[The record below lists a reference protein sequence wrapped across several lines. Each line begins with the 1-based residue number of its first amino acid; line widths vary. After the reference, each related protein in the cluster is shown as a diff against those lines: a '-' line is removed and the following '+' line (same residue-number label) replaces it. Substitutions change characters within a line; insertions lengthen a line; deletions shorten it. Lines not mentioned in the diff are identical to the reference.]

1 MTLFLLQVVGSNSPH
16 PVVRLPGG
24 GALERDLIA
33 DGADAA
39 SAAIAKLTDAFVGDV
54 IARGVGF
61 GRTEAHV
68 EGDLRAALDT
78 YLLDVRTAIADGLT
92 AMVDDLKRE
101 SRLATGIT

>member
-1 MTLFLLQVVGSNSPH
+1 M
-16 PVVRLPGG
+16 PGG

-33 DGADAA
+33 SGADRAVLA
-39 SAAIAKLTDAFVGDV
+39 VDGLTDAFVGDV

-61 GRTEAHV
+61 ARTEAHV
-68 EGDLRAALDT
+68 ETDLRAAMDV
-78 YLLDVRTAIADGLT
+78 YLPLVRAAIAEGLT